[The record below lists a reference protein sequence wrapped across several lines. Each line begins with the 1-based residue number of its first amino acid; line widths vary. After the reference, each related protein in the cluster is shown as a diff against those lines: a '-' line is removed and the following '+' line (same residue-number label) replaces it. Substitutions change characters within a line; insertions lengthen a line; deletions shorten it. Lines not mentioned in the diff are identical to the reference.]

1 MYRKYR
7 DGVFTGFYVSGYVSE
22 GHFMY
27 RKMTSMY
34 RKIYQN
40 RLVF

>member
-27 RKMTSMY
+27 RKMTPMY